1 MSDQAWPLTVAEYEP
16 LARARVEP
24 RAWDYQAGGAG
35 DELSLAENVAAW
47 NRIKLR
53 PRALVDVS
61 SRDLRTSAFGVA
73 LDHPVIVAPTAA
85 HQLSHADAELGSARG
100 AAGAGALFTLSTISS
115 VPMEEVAAAAPG
127 GPRWFQLY
135 APIDRGACRALIDRA
150 VEAGYGALAVTV
162 DLPLPGNRERDVRNA
177 FELDLGVHL
186 PADQAVDPD
195 TGIVV
200 LPTMD
205 WDELDWLRSVC
216 PIPLIAKGILRADD
230 AARAVDTG
238 CDGIWVSNHG
248 GRQLD
253 TSITAPEA
261 LPEVVDSVGGRALIV
276 ADGGVRRG
284 IDVLKGLALGADL
297 VAVGRPVL
305 WALAVDGA
313 DGVQRVLTIL
323 RDELSLAMALAG
335 CRSLAGIGPD
345 LIA

>member
-1 MSDQAWPLTVAEYEP
+1 
-16 LARARVEP
+16 
-24 RAWDYQAGGAG
+24 
-35 DELSLAENVAAW
+35 
-47 NRIKLR
+47 
-53 PRALVDVS
+53 
-61 SRDLRTSAFGVA
+61 
-73 LDHPVIVAPTAA
+73 
-85 HQLSHADAELGSARG
+85 
-100 AAGAGALFTLSTISS
+100 
-115 VPMEEVAAAAPG
+115 
-127 GPRWFQLY
+127 
-135 APIDRGACRALIDRA
+135 
-150 VEAGYGALAVTV
+150 
-162 DLPLPGNRERDVRNA
+162 
-177 FELDLGVHL
+177 VHL
-186 PADQAVDPD
+186 PTDQAVDPD